1 MASAQPTPG
10 LRKIFGLNHSFD
22 NALTFWLML
31 TGENML
37 TCQRGRAVMTLR
49 MVKAGIVDMAVEMSG
64 PESGPIA
71 ILLHGFPDDARAW
84 DGVAPALAAQGFRVL
99 VPYLRG
105 YGPTRFIDAATPRSG
120 EQAALG
126 ADLLA
131 LMDALRIEK
140 ALLAGYDWGGRAAC
154 VVAALW
160 PERVTGL
167 VSANGYNIQD
177 IAASI
182 RPASPAQEARHW
194 YQWYLQTDR
203 GAAGLA
209 ADRRGL
215 CELLWRLWSPNMAFT
230 AEDFARTAASF
241 DNPDFAAVAVHSY
254 RHRHRNVAGDPAY
267 AAIERRLAA
276 RPMITVP
283 SLVLHGAEDGVD
295 PPENSAACA
304 RHFGRLLGRKVVPQ
318 AGHFLSRESP
328 AEFLASIH
336 LLVSNSPPQS
346 AQGG

>member
-1 MASAQPTPG
+1 
-10 LRKIFGLNHSFD
+10 
-22 NALTFWLML
+22 
-31 TGENML
+31 
-37 TCQRGRAVMTLR
+37 
-49 MVKAGIVDMAVEMSG
+49 
-64 PESGPIA
+64 
-71 ILLHGFPDDARAW
+71 
-84 DGVAPALAAQGFRVL
+84 
-99 VPYLRG
+99 
-105 YGPTRFIDAATPRSG
+105 
-120 EQAALG
+120 
-126 ADLLA
+126 
-131 LMDALRIEK
+131 
-140 ALLAGYDWGGRAAC
+140 
-154 VVAALW
+154 
-160 PERVTGL
+160 
-167 VSANGYNIQD
+167 
-177 IAASI
+177 
-182 RPASPAQEARHW
+182 
-194 YQWYLQTDR
+194 
-203 GAAGLA
+203 
-209 ADRRGL
+209 
-215 CELLWRLWSPNMAFT
+215 MAFT

-241 DNPDFAAVAVHSY
+241 DNPDFVAVAVHSY